1 MERANRT
8 LGEKIFS
15 HQSAQELV
23 TGGISREW
31 VWRLPGLIKNMNHKK
46 TRIINDEPEDAL
58 DMKEIK
64 QFEPNYKR
72 KIGLSE
78 DLISPEVM
86 ATIFI
91 IGW

>member
-23 TGGISREW
+23 TGDVSREW

-46 TRIINDEPEDAL
+46 TRIINEEPGDAL
-58 DMKEIK
+58 DMKEIE
-64 QFEPNYKR
+64 Q
-72 KIGLSE
+72 L
-78 DLISPEVM
+78 
-86 ATIFI
+86 
-91 IGW
+91 